1 MPEILTTIVGRADLI
16 LLESANIRRSMTDKA
31 QVAYEF
37 ANFRLMP
44 REKQLVCNNKVVKL
58 QPKVFDTLQ
67 MLVENHG
74 RLVDKGDFLKGLWP
88 DTYVE
93 EATLAHCVSELRR
106 ILRKESG
113 GAQLIETVAKRGY
126 RFLIPVKAVDL
137 SAPQTSEARSVLAVL
152 PFENLGPE
160 MEREYVADGL
170 TEEVIAALGQ
180 VDPVRLSVIGR
191 TTVMRYKRA
200 MKSLGEI
207 GEELKAAFLVES
219 SLRSEGGRIRVTSK
233 LVRASDQVQIWSA
246 TYDSEPR
253 SVLAF
258 QRELSTT
265 IAQQIR
271 LRLAPERLDALA
283 RRQSHNPEAYDAY
296 LQGRYYWNLF
306 TPATTRRAIEYYM
319 RATQL
324 DPNYALAWS
333 GLADAYA
340 SSPIHADAR
349 PRDVWEKARRAAEQ
363 AVAAEP
369 ELAETQTSWGFVKF
383 WLDWDWREAEA
394 AYRRAIAIDPN
405 YSLVYRVFG
414 ILLGHAGSREE
425 EARDAMEKA
434 RTLDPLQAMHHALSA
449 QVAFLGR
456 DYRAAVG
463 FARHAAVVM
472 ADFWVANLQ
481 MAQAYE
487 ALGEYAPALDALSRR
502 GLGSENSKVISLRG
516 YVLAKMGRT
525 EEAREVVRALEAL
538 RKTGYMP
545 ACAIAQVYT
554 GVGEVEEAFQ
564 WLERA
569 IEEHDVHLTSLP
581 SDSKWDEL
589 RGDQRFEDV
598 LKRCGLPYKS
608 S

>member
-1 MPEILTTIVGRADLI
+1 
-16 LLESANIRRSMTDKA
+16 MTGKH

-37 ANFRLMP
+37 GNFRLMP
-44 REKQLVCNNKVVKL
+44 REKQLVCRERVVKL

-67 MLVENHG
+67 ILVEKHG
-74 RLVDKGDFLKGLWP
+74 RLVDKDEFLKALWP

-93 EATLAHCVSELRR
+93 EATLAHCVSELRKT
-106 ILRKESG
+106 LRRESG
-113 GAQLIETVAKRGY
+113 EAQLIETVAKRGY
-126 RFLIPVKAVDL
+126 RFLMPVKAMELDA
-137 SAPQTSEARSVLAVL
+137 APIAEQKSVLAVL

-160 MEREYVADGL
+160 MDREYLADGL

-207 GEELKAAFLVES
+207 GDELKAAFLVES

-233 LVRASDQVQIWSA
+233 LVRAADQVQIWSA
-246 TYDSEPR
+246 TYDSEPK

-271 LRLAPERLDALA
+271 LQLAPERLEALA
-283 RRQSHNPEAYDAY
+283 RRQAHNPEAYDVY
-296 LQGRYYWNLF
+296 LRGRYYWNLF

-324 DPNYALAWS
+324 DSNYALAWS

-349 PRDVWEKARRAAEQ
+349 PRDIWEKARRAAQQ
-363 AVAAEP
+363 AIAAEP
-369 ELAETQTSWGFVKF
+369 ELAETQTSSGFVKF
-383 WLDWDWREAEA
+383 WLDWDWKEAEA

-405 YSLVYRVFG
+405 YSLVYRVLG
-414 ILLGHAGSREE
+414 ILLAHRGGREKEAGE
-425 EARDAMEKA
+425 AMERA
-434 RTLDPLQAMHHALSA
+434 RALDPLQAMHHALSA

-456 DYRAAVG
+456 DFVAALN

-472 ADFWVANLQ
+472 PDFWIASLQ
-481 MAQAYE
+481 MAQAHE
-487 ALGEYAPALDALSRR
+487 ALGEYPAALQALNR
-502 GLGSENSKVISLRG
+502 GGVGSENSKVISLRG
-516 YVLAKMGRT
+516 YVLARMGRGD
-525 EEAREVVRALEAL
+525 EAREVARALESMAN
-538 RKTGYMP
+538 TSYVP
-545 ACAIAQVYT
+545 ACAIAQVYA
-554 GVGEVEEAFQ
+554 GLGEPDEAFR

-569 IEEHDVHLTSLP
+569 IEEHDVHLSSLP
-581 SDSKWDEL
+581 TDAKWDAL
-589 RGDQRFEDV
+589 RGDRRFGEI
-598 LKRCGLPYKS
+598 LRRTGLP
-608 S
+608 